1 MNNAYCIITRGQG
14 NDEKKNVNRDYVK
27 VLKRRYRT
35 FRSMRGEYFGC
46 SLPLYVMSWEA
57 RKGRRPWSDVEL
69 LLSKFPPCMAKEAL
83 LWGEGWLDWTP
94 LHFAAIAAPLSTIGK
109 MLDCSPE
116 AVHVQDGYGRLPLH
130 HAAIEKNAPV
140 VEALIKV
147 YPRGIF
153 VHNKKKRDHI
163 LIMGER
169 NNACNEFTY
178 KVASNDKET
187 LLVIRAMMRGLILGL
202 CGENCKFSSHEN
214 STNAIILD
222 KFESIIFVIS
232 RLMVES
238 EKPRLYILPGLH
250 DFLNFYERKNFY
262 YCDIDNVSEMLL
274 QLYYMVAQ
282 IPDINDDCVLSKT
295 PRTQP
300 TSIFEDIFGCSSLG
314 TRILTLTV
322 QCQLLMILERYK

>member
-1 MNNAYCIITRGQG
+1 
-14 NDEKKNVNRDYVK
+14 VK
-27 VLKRRYRT
+27 VLKRRHRT

-69 LLSKFPPCMAKEAL
+69 LLSKFPPCMAKGAL
-83 LWGEGWLDWTP
+83 VWGEGWLDWTP
-94 LHFAAIAAPLSTIGK
+94 LHFAAIAAPLFTIEK

-130 HAAIEKNAPV
+130 HAAIEKNAAA

-153 VHNKKKRDHI
+153 VHNKQNRDHI
-163 LIMGER
+163 LIIGER
-169 NNACNEFTY
+169 NIACNESTY
-178 KVASNDKET
+178 KVGSNDKET
-187 LLVIRAMMRGLILGL
+187 LMVVRAMMRGLILGL
-202 CGENCKFSSHEN
+202 CGENCKFSSQEN
-214 STNAIILD
+214 STNTLD
-222 KFESIIFVIS
+222 KFGSIIFVIS
-232 RLMVES
+232 RLVVES

-250 DFLNFYERKNFY
+250 DFLNLYERKKFY
-262 YCDIDNVSEMLL
+262 SCDIDNVSEMLL

-282 IPDINDDCVLSKT
+282 IPDIKDDCVLPKI

-300 TSIFEDIFGCSSLG
+300 ISLFENIFGCSSLG
-314 TRILTLTV
+314 TRVLTLTV
-322 QCQLLMILERYK
+322 QCELLMVLEKYK